1 MPDSFGDI
9 SVELDNDDIPIIG
22 TNEIIPDDNDNDNT
36 KSYRHQHQHIQ
47 CKVKRMINDVNSDKN
62 SSDDD
67 DDDDVPIRRLKHRR
81 FSNDDKSSTKP
92 KQKRIES

>member
-1 MPDSFGDI
+1 MI
-9 SVELDNDDIPIIG
+9 MITTTLKVIG
-22 TNEIIPDDNDNDNT
+22 TNTNI
-36 KSYRHQHQHIQ
+36 SMQS
-47 CKVKRMINDVNSDKN
+47 KRMINDVNSDKN

-92 KQKRIES
+92 KQKRIGKLMKCLYQCFLNFTFNVSKSRS